1 VFGFVLYIVIQGLNH
16 KSGPKKE
23 FLMNPLERK
32 ETSTRIAVST
42 PTQGRGGSSVREMMC
57 IRLRPEQ
64 DNSNATD
71 CLAKRAMCDL
81 F

>member
-1 VFGFVLYIVIQGLNH
+1 
-16 KSGPKKE
+16 
-23 FLMNPLERK
+23 MNPLERK

-42 PTQGRGGSSVREMMC
+42 PTRGGAGGGCSSVREMMC